1 MFVQF
6 RVTVL
11 YKITVYLPP
20 YSRLDGLVNFEEVVR
35 AFAKTFSID
44 VAGISQLRDSLRE
57 VWCVFD
63 MDNSGAIDRREF
75 MHPNDGLADTV
86 LATMRFL

>member
-1 MFVQF
+1 MV
-6 RVTVL
+6 

-20 YSRLDGLVNFEEVVR
+20 YFRLDGLVNFEEVVR